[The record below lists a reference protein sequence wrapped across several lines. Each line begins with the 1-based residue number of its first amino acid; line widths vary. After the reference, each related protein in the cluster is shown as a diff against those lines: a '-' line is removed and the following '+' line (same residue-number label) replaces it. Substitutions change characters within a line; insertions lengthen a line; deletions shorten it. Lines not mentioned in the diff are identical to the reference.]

1 MLVLAL
7 RDLFHVK
14 HSMKYIFKSFKNIY
28 DVINVNDDIIIFDI
42 DVILETEY
50 LLSTNANI
58 LLLIDSMIYKIQKGV
73 S

>member
-1 MLVLAL
+1 M
-7 RDLFHVK
+7 
-14 HSMKYIFKSFKNIY
+14 
-28 DVINVNDDIIIFDI
+28 NDDIIIFDI